1 MNCLN
6 FDFKKCLLKF
16 VQIHDL
22 ELELDLEQRH
32 HQETLKEVRKH
43 DRRLK
48 ELSFQTDEDK
58 KNQNRL
64 QDLVEKLQYKLKAYK
79 KQIDETEEISAT
91 NLGKLR
97 KAQLDLEN
105 AEERAGQA
113 ENLSNKTKLKSNPL
127 SFGRFSPQVSV

>member
-1 MNCLN
+1 M
-6 FDFKKCLLKF
+6 
-16 VQIHDL
+16 
-22 ELELDLEQRH
+22 DLEQKH

-64 QDLVEKLQYKLKAYK
+64 QDLVEKLQYKLKVYK
-79 KQIDETEEISAT
+79 KQIDETEQISAT

-113 ENLSNKTKLKSNPL
+113 ENLLNKTKVKPNSS
-127 SFGRFSPQVSV
+127 SFDRFSPQVNI